1 MKPQSMNN
9 LRPGSLILLG
19 ILLLTGVRT
28 MAQTTPAINIGG
40 DIYGG
45 GKAGKV
51 GTGFSANTETATSV
65 TIADGSLNNVYGG
78 GEKGDSKG
86 VTTVTVKGGEINGN
100 VFGGAKMAG
109 IDGGTH
115 VLLDGENATRDM
127 FIKNVYGGNDVSGTV
142 SGQAHVESLAASGDA
157 VIMYVDNL
165 YGGSNGDYDYTA
177 SGDAQGLAAPD
188 IASVRID
195 LKGGC
200 FGQVYGGGNSATV
213 TESTIIELNNT
224 TATLKDRDGNS
235 LDYQFSR
242 VFGGNNKVEM
252 AIRPTW
258 NLTKG
263 SVDNLYSGGNMGDM
277 THPNGILLAVT
288 GADMTVNNMFGGC
301 RMANVNPAKATIT
314 QETIEEIAFPAGYAA
329 RVLVTGGR
337 INNVYGGNDVSGN
350 VYGGNAL
357 EIRSSI
363 MGDIYG
369 GGNGS
374 YAYTDQATASGDADY
389 YYETPAGMTS
399 AQALYGH
406 RPNAESVYL
415 HIAGTEGNPTY
426 VGGSLYCGGNSAT
439 LYKEGGNAAAILK
452 IGSYVS
458 AKNVFLGSNG
468 ANMVTED
475 ILKRYADDA
484 FSSLHLTDSDT
495 FKEYMRGCEMAV
507 KPSVSFDD
515 DYADYST
522 KFESLFCGG
531 NVGSMSADGYF
542 DLDFL
547 QELVIYQKLVGGC
560 NNANVA
566 ASDWNAEYKGGLITH
581 NDTKVILNVDGVRF
595 DPKTITYNEEENK
608 FEETVSKGADGLYK
622 GGNIYG
628 GCYSSGYI
636 DGGVKISISSDAV
649 DPAVRAELE
658 STLENH
664 IGAVFNTALSAFGGG
679 YGKETEIRGNTEINL
694 TDNADIIKVF
704 GGGEM
709 GVVNGSTAINLN
721 GGKADAIYGGGFE
734 GLVKGNATVSLNDG
748 TTHFA
753 FGGACNADIEGY
765 TEMLIGADGDPEITD
780 EVFGGN
786 DFGGQIRGAGIH
798 DAYGTDK
805 VKSNTYVLYKNGAV
819 AGGIYG
825 GSYGSYDYTSD
836 PFLAKAKETGFAFPA
851 FTTAVTDDGTAQIY
865 ANSYVDIQTSAQDAV
880 AGGNIY
886 GGGYGY
892 LNIKGTADIGT
903 AGVQLPI
910 VDMKDTY
917 VLLRSTNANTDVAPN
932 ILGGGYYSTVGN
944 TRVDVRS
951 GLTPNLYGGTYGA
964 TAATSATEH
973 MDPAVNYRS
982 QSTTV
987 NVYSGTAKNMN
998 VFGGGANAGSV
1009 ETNVNLLGGTVNN
1022 VYGGSNMEG
1031 VVLTANVSV
1040 PDGSTSVSN
1049 AIFGGGYGSD
1059 DNLPCDVLTANV
1071 NWASGAAYVSG
1082 GVIYGGNN
1090 AKRATKTTNVNISA
1104 PVKTSASGTYAS
1116 VCGGGNGENT
1126 ITGHALVNLNS
1137 GALVRNVYGG
1147 GRDGK
1152 VYGYY
1157 DDKSKATAYYDEAN
1171 YDRNVYAHWAYT
1183 APETDEI
1190 WGKINSDPNTCIIIN
1205 GGATA
1210 ENIYGAGYGDGATVS
1225 GSTYVQLAGGTV
1237 TEDIFGGGYSGN
1249 VYIQQAGNLGTATA
1263 PANMEGNLYTSVD
1276 IDAGSVRNVYGG
1288 GYNGNVGSDEAE
1300 AETKVRIG
1308 FEGDPAIGRSI
1319 YGGGYK
1325 GAVIGIAKTRMW
1337 GGHVGYNYDSEN
1349 DRYVENLNYEG
1360 STGELLKENGNVFG
1374 GGFGEGATVDNTDV
1388 TLYDGTIRNSLYGG
1402 GEIAAIGRGSV
1413 NDDKISATIEQ
1424 AGSTLIHMYGGL
1436 VAGDVFGG
1444 GRGYAIDAY
1453 GNTTTGE
1460 IGYSDGYT
1468 FGTTAVYVH
1477 RGQIGTETTVAKG
1490 QGNVFG
1496 GGNIGYVYTASGTK
1510 SSSDGYYYNNGL
1522 LTEDCKVV
1530 VAPVCMVTAD
1540 DGVTIVKHYDKGE
1553 YVPVEK
1559 LNTLA
1564 AADPEWEKMDEKG
1577 ITIGNAVFAG
1587 GNVSSGS
1594 DKVYANAKTVFGNA
1608 TASVTDVFNND
1619 FISIGNDG
1627 IGGLYGDGNLT
1638 FVDGYREL
1646 NITNYGTDYY
1656 NLDHELTYKE
1666 YLALNDR
1673 ERAYFELQYYN
1684 ENEVKYEDFYQ
1695 SKSVHEYDGKAYKAN
1710 QIITAAEYALITDAE
1725 EQAKWTHV
1733 DSKTYNKGTKLSE
1746 TEWNLFPEDWH
1757 DDWELLGFCT
1767 LYAGRMINTIQRA
1780 DFCGVFGSRICL
1792 RGAQDRVTDVADY
1805 TNYTINRV
1813 KEVSLNKTGDHGN
1826 YFGIYNVVN
1835 YLGALTSDVDFQ
1847 EGIRVTSNTDAG
1859 YKDDNYGKDSSTGLW
1874 SGWKQEHLNDRKR
1887 NNGTSKN
1894 QVALA
1899 SGVWLE
1905 IVDESTEAQEKGED
1919 GTKPKIYGP
1928 ITGVVELDLLNV
1940 ATGEGG
1946 GYVYAKNVHGVR
1958 SNTSLAQVTLSE
1970 ANRGAVSKKQ
1980 YQYEDAVQGDKMQ
1993 SSGNFVHSTKR
2004 IVDDCYPQNGAYYGE
2019 NAAPAHY
2026 WFVRGDFY
2034 VYDQYISAYT
2044 GSAQAYAKTV
2054 SIPLTITAE
2063 SNGRL
2068 QLESV
2073 NDSYYAYWEGEPD
2086 TKYKSQTTDNAI
2098 LVNGVTYVKNAPISY
2113 YDWSK
2118 LTSDDRNMFQK
2129 VTYVC
2134 SDDVT
2139 YGSTS
2144 YHAGDVILPDTYS
2157 SLPETTYICTQDFIS
2172 GGNAYVEG
2180 DEIDA
2185 ATYATLDENKDN
2197 CKPVKSFFNITN
2209 AVSHDNGFL
2218 LTFDW
2223 DNPEIWDDYYHSEA
2237 GTAVM
2242 KKNQYKSESESGYI
2256 LSPTF
2261 NATQNGVF
2269 GQLFFT
2275 TGDLI
2280 EKAVYDAQGN
2290 VTAALTS
2297 KGIADPRTGQ
2307 ASFEVAYIAKNNCE
2321 FSING
2326 EDYNYVKGAPVTK
2339 TVWDGFGEYQDKF
2352 EPGYICTETYQMS
2365 ESEMIIN
2372 GETLTNTEYAGLKTR
2387 YNLSDKSL
2395 QELQHRLSPV
2405 YICSNSGNWGG
2416 SLFLDQNNYEAVKF
2430 GNLSAAERSKFHYN
2444 YDAFDMLSENFTDP
2458 NRTLLHYQG
2467 ATGNHANNGVA
2478 IEKQIPY
2485 AEKEAIDYTATYEGS
2500 QELNAGQDIQVTR
2513 GGELITVQTIKE
2525 DDVLINTEYEKLTN
2539 EQSCYTA
2546 LLIPGKDPATKVYYV
2561 VNTPFQV
2568 SDTYYNTGKIIS
2580 DDVYANLSEKGKV
2593 TPVTKSSLPGSG
2605 GILQNAT
2612 KAYYFCTKEYT
2623 AQTAIPAIEGL
2634 HGAIAVG
2641 GTVPVGTI
2649 INEGSSAGDYGSL
2662 KNLQKNFSID
2672 GKVPTATSTLYVAR
2686 EADMRDLSQDKIVTV
2701 TYWYDYVESDES
2713 GSNYE
2718 NIRERHIVNVHVHF
2732 ESGVPAIGELL
2743 PPSTVLPGTKVGL
2756 NQPTVSKGA
2765 YEILGGGWE
2774 MYTSQADAQGHKNG
2788 VPYVNNNTK
2797 MYWYQDGYYVAYYAK
2812 SYLGK
2817 TFSNP
2822 VQFSVANYH
2831 KMADVVSSKHLEEVA
2846 SGDAV
2851 EVYDYMY
2858 IDDAVKA
2865 GKKNPKI
2872 YINSAEELDDM
2883 AGFFTLTTTEESLA
2897 DVKAAQRLDFYLHS
2911 DVAHNGTW
2919 NPIGTASDCFEG
2931 TFHGDGHTISGLDHS
2946 LFGHLCNNV
2955 YNLGVTGSFTGGGIA
2970 DEGTGRAENC
2980 WIATTGT
2987 PATGTMAI
2995 IGNPTR
3001 TGLDLIQIVNCYYPE
3016 TNSAYSTASTTHGVA
3031 TMKPVSAFLNG
3042 EVAYNLNGFYLNKRY
3057 YDGIGQ
3063 KSGDGYKYWTM
3074 NDSRTDRNSQA
3085 SEGYYPAGTGKYVED
3100 YYADGQFRYSNG
3112 MIPLNRNI
3120 RENELK
3126 QFFPI
3131 YPDDYIFFGQKLS
3144 FNTATHDNSPSVIIK
3159 SVAEE
3164 EEDDDTRLIDLESTG
3179 NRVFRSPAYYGSSN
3193 MGIAHFNSNAVFN
3206 ATYTVPAGLYEST
3219 ANTYN
3224 AFKGMTAIDFTEY
3237 NDATWAKGMDSG
3249 IFFRK
3254 VTDYMGLTDF
3264 HTSGLTQNL
3273 LAYIP
3278 AANSSNADAP
3288 ESKTNKILSEYFNE
3302 PVLTIDYD
3310 NYSNVAKVSNA
3321 SAVLGHIVQKNGSY
3335 VAHEDQFLVDLQD
3348 FNAPIAY
3355 TFDDGKYMWY
3365 QRTPSAFVKNG
3376 ASGWESVSL
3385 PFTADVVTTTDKGVI
3400 THFYSGNNLG
3410 HEYWLRE
3417 FDVVDDSKAVFKSLA
3432 QGTDDY
3438 TVDNTFLWDKYYSYQ
3453 SRKDKNED
3461 QYQTYYDDARTYENY
3476 PLYTAAVPY
3485 LIGFPGSAYYEFDMS
3500 GTFVPENTYSA
3511 VTKLGKQ
3518 TVTFISVNNAQIG
3531 VSDEDYASNKVT
3543 ASDYTFTASYQTK
3556 DADGAYLLNADGTE
3570 FALASGDATKPF
3582 RAYFTKEAAA
3592 SGAQTRGA
3600 LYIGYAGDGSQN
3612 EEPAPGLSARGIEIR
3627 GGNGKILFES
3637 TLDYSVTLPLYTTN
3651 GKLLRYVTVQPMS
3664 KGSVPVKGGSLY
3676 LIGNHK
3682 VLVK

>member
-1 MKPQSMNN
+1 MNSHSMNN

-19 ILLLTGVRT
+19 MLLLTGVRT

-165 YGGSNGDYDYTA
+165 YGGGNGDYDYTA

-200 FGQVYGGGNSATV
+200 FGQVFGGGNSATV

-235 LDYQFSR
+235 LKYQFSR

-301 RMANVNPAKATIT
+301 RMANVNPAKNTISA
-314 QETIEEIAFPAGYAA
+314 ETIDGTAFPAGYAA

-484 FSSLHLTDSDT
+484 FSSLDLTGSDT

-636 DGGVKISISSDAV
+636 DGGVKINISSDAV

-709 GVVNGSTAINLN
+709 GVVTGNTAVNLK
-721 GGKADAIYGGGFE
+721 GGKSDAIYGGGFE
-734 GLVKGNATVSLNDG
+734 GLVKGNTTVRLDGG
-748 TTHFA
+748 TTEFA

-765 TEMLIGADGDPEITD
+765 AELLIGQNGNPTITD

-786 DFGGQIRGAGIH
+786 DFGGKILGAGLH

-805 VKSNTYVLYKNGAV
+805 VKSNTYVLYKNGTV
-819 AGGIYG
+819 EGGIYG
-825 GSYGSYDYTSD
+825 GSYGSYDYTTS
-836 PFLAKAKETGFAFPA
+836 PFLDKAKEDGFYFPS
-851 FTTAVTDDGTAQIY
+851 FTTAVEQDGTAQTY
-865 ANSYVDIQTSAQDAV
+865 SNSYVDIQTSSQEAV
-880 AGGNIY
+880 TGGNIY

-1157 DDKSKATAYYDEAN
+1157 DDKSKATAYYDESN

-1225 GSTYVQLAGGTV
+1225 GNTYVQLAGGTV

-1468 FGTTAVYVH
+1468 FGTTSVYLH
-1477 RGQIGTETTVAKG
+1477 RGTIGTEMTVAQG

-1510 SSSDGYYYNNGL
+1510 SSADGYYYDTANN
-1522 LTEDCKVV
+1522 LTEDCKVI
-1530 VAPVCMVTAD
+1530 VAPVCQVTAD
-1540 DGVTIVKHYDKGE
+1540 GGVIIDGTTYAKGD

-1564 AADPEWEKMDEKG
+1564 AADTRWKSSLDELG
-1577 ITIGNAVFAG
+1577 IKISNAVFAG
-1587 GNVSSGS
+1587 GNVSAGS

-1608 TASVTDVFNND
+1608 TASVTDVFNKD
-1619 FISIGNDG
+1619 FITVGDDG

-1646 NITNYGTDYY
+1646 NISNYGTDYY
-1656 NLDHELTYKE
+1656 TLNNELSYKE
-1666 YLALNDR
+1666 YLELTDR
-1673 ERAYFELQYYN
+1673 ERAYFELQYKN
-1684 ENEVKYEDFYQ
+1684 DED
-1695 SKSVHEYDGKAYKAN
+1695 V
-1710 QIITAAEYALITDAE
+1710 
-1725 EQAKWTHV
+1725 
-1733 DSKTYNKGTKLSE
+1733 TYNYYKSSRTHMVDTETYKINQKIDVATWEGMSTDEQKNWTKGSVTYTAGSKLSE
-1746 TEWNLFPEDWH
+1746 DEWNLLTEDWKK
-1757 DDWELLGFCT
+1757 DWSLLGFCT

-1805 TNYTINRV
+1805 TLYTINRV
-1813 KEVSLNKTGDHGN
+1813 KEVSLNQVTANSASHGN

-1835 YLGALTSDVDFQ
+1835 YLGALTSDIDLW
-1847 EGIRVTSNTDAG
+1847 EGIRETTNAEAIYQADGETTWAE
-1859 YKDDNYGKDSSTGLW
+1859 
-1874 SGWKQEHLNDRKR
+1874 WKKENMGNRKR
-1887 NNGTSKN
+1887 NNGSCAN
-1894 QVALA
+1894 EVALA

-1905 IVDESTEAQEKGED
+1905 IVDESTENQEKDAD
-1919 GTKPKIYGP
+1919 GNKPKIYGP
-1928 ITGVVELDLLNV
+1928 ITGIVQLDLLNV

-1946 GYVYAKNVHGVR
+1946 GYVYAKNVHGTR
-1958 SNTSLAQVTLSE
+1958 TSTNLRQVTLSD
-1970 ANRGAVSKKQ
+1970 ANRGAISQKQ
-1980 YQYEDAVQGDKMQ
+1980 YSYAEPKTANSEYKMQ

-2004 IVDDCYPQNGAYYGE
+2004 IVDDCFPLNGAYYGE
-2019 NAAPAHY
+2019 DQAPAHY
-2026 WFVRGDFY
+2026 WYVRGEY
-2034 VYDQYISAYT
+2034 YIYDQYISAYT

-2063 SNGRL
+2063 SQGRL
-2068 QLESV
+2068 QLESIDD
-2073 NDSYYAYWEGEPD
+2073 NYYAYWEGDIPD
-2086 TKYKSQTTDNAI
+2086 DSPYKSKTTENAV
-2098 LVNGVTYVKNAPISY
+2098 LAGSVTYKKNDPISY
-2113 YDWSK
+2113 WAWSH
-2118 LTSDDRNMFQK
+2118 LTDGEKELFVKS
-2129 VTYVC
+2129 TYVC
-2134 SDDVT
+2134 SEDVT
-2139 YGSTS
+2139 YTGGS
-2144 YHAGDVILPDTYS
+2144 YNAGDVILPAEYSTLPSNVYICMEEFIEGGKSYTKGQELTESEYS
-2157 SLPETTYICTQDFIS
+2157 SLE
-2172 GGNAYVEG
+2172 V
-2180 DEIDA
+2180 
-2185 ATYATLDENKDN
+2185 NKEN
-2197 CKPVKSFFNITN
+2197 CKPVNKFFNITN

-2223 DNPEIWDDYYHSEA
+2223 DNPEIWDDYYHTVT
-2237 GTAVM
+2237 GTTTM
-2242 KKNQYKSESESGYI
+2242 KKSLYTGQEGYI

-2261 NATQNGVF
+2261 RVDDGKGGIY
-2269 GQLFFT
+2269 GQLAYES
-2275 TGDLI
+2275 GNLI
-2280 EKAVYDAQGN
+2280 EEAVYLSEPDAASLPAG
-2290 VTAALTS
+2290 VTMP
-2297 KGIADPRTGQ
+2297 GGQ
-2307 ASFEVAYIAKNNCE
+2307 ATFEVAYIAKDNCE
-2321 FSING
+2321 FSIGG
-2326 EDYNYVKGAPVTK
+2326 EDYNYVKGAPVAK
-2339 TVWDGFGEYQDKF
+2339 SVWDGFDSYKDYF

-2372 GETLTNTEYAGLKTR
+2372 GETLTQTEYGNLKTK
-2387 YNLSDKSL
+2387 YKLTDKAL
-2395 QELQHRLSPV
+2395 TELQNRLSPV
-2405 YICSNSGNWGG
+2405 YICSNAGKWGG
-2416 SLFLDQNNYEAVKF
+2416 SIFVSGNNYEAVKF
-2430 GNLSAAERSKFHYN
+2430 GNLSAAERGNMHYN
-2444 YDAFDMLSENFTDP
+2444 YDALDMLSENFQAAGG
-2458 NRTLLHYQG
+2458 TLTHYQG
-2467 ATGNHANNGVA
+2467 AEGNNANNGNEL
-2478 IEKQIPY
+2478 EKQIPY
-2485 AEKEAIDYTATYEGS
+2485 AERQSIDYTATYEGS
-2500 QELNAGQDIQVTR
+2500 EDLEAGQDIDVTR
-2513 GGELITVQTIKE
+2513 GGRPMTVTTILKN
-2525 DDVLINTEYEKLTN
+2525 DVLMNTEYEKLTN
-2539 EQSCYTA
+2539 EQAYYTA
-2546 LLIPGKDPATKVYYV
+2546 LVVSGKDAADKIYRV
-2561 VNTPFQV
+2561 VVDPFQV
-2568 SDTYYNTGKIIS
+2568 SDTYYSTGKVIS
-2580 DDVYANLSEKGKV
+2580 EEVYDNLTDKSKVVNITKGD
-2593 TPVTKSSLPGSG
+2593 LPGAPYNDVNVLMS
-2605 GILQNAT
+2605 
-2612 KAYYFCTKEYT
+2612 YYFCTKPYSART
-2623 AQTAIPAIEGL
+2623 AVADIIDNTKTY
-2634 HGAIAVG
+2634 AVDA
-2641 GTVPVGTI
+2641 TVPVGTI
-2649 INEGSSAGDYGSL
+2649 LTADTYRSL
-2662 KNLQKNFSID
+2662 KNLQRGFSID
-2672 GKVPTATSTLYVAR
+2672 GKVPTGTSTLYVAR
-2686 EADMRDLSQDKIVTV
+2686 ETDIRDLSQDKIVTIA
-2701 TYWYDYVESDES
+2701 YWYEYVESDED

-2718 NIRERHIVNVHVHF
+2718 TIRERHIVNVHVHF

-3001 TGLDLIQIVNCYYPE
+3001 TGLDPIQIVNCYYPE

-3074 NDSRTDRNSQA
+3074 NDSRTDRNIQA

-3193 MGIAHFNSNAVFN
+3193 IGIAHFNSNAVFN

-3237 NDATWAKGMDSG
+3237 NDATWAKGMDGG

-3278 AANSSNADAP
+3278 AANSSNANAP

-3355 TFDDGKYMWY
+3355 TFDEGKYMWY

-3461 QYQTYYDDARTYENY
+3461 QYQTYYDDDARTYENY

-3543 ASDYTFTASYQTK
+3543 AGDYTFTASYQTK
-3556 DADGAYLLNADGTE
+3556 DATGAYLLNADGNE
-3570 FALASGDATKPF
+3570 FALASGDAVKPF
-3582 RAYFTKEAAA
+3582 RAYLTKKAS

-3600 LYIGYAGDGSQN
+3600 LYIGYAGDGSQL

-3627 GGNGKILFES
+3627 GGDDKILLES
-3637 TLDYSVTLPLYTTN
+3637 TLDYSVTLPIYTTN
-3651 GKLLRYVTVQPMS
+3651 GRLLRYVTVQPMS
-3664 KGSVPVKGGSLY
+3664 KVSVPVKGSSLY
-3676 LIGNHK
+3676 LIGSHK

>member
-19 ILLLTGVRT
+19 MLLLTGVRT

-165 YGGSNGDYDYTA
+165 YGGGNGDYDYTA

-200 FGQVYGGGNSATV
+200 FGQVFGGGNSATV

-224 TATLKDRDGNS
+224 TTTLKDRDGNS
-235 LDYQFSR
+235 LKYQFSR
-242 VFGGNNKVEM
+242 VFGGNNKVAM

-258 NLTKG
+258 NLIKG
-263 SVDNLYSGGNMGDM
+263 SVDNLYSGGNQGDM
-277 THPNGILLAVT
+277 THTNGILLAVT

-301 RMANVNPAKATIT
+301 RMADVNPDKVSIAK
-314 QETIEEIAFPAGYAA
+314 ETIQGIEFPAGFAA
-329 RVLVTGGR
+329 RVLVTAGR

-363 MGDIYG
+363 IGDIYG

-389 YYETPAGMTS
+389 YYEIPAGMTS
-399 AQALYGH
+399 AQALYYH

-415 HIAGTEGNPTY
+415 HIAGTASGDATY

-439 LYKEGGNAAAILK
+439 LAKEGGDASVNLK
-452 IGSYVS
+452 IGSNVV
-458 AKNVFLGSNG
+458 ARNVFLGSNG
-468 ANMVTED
+468 AKMVAED
-475 ILKRYADDA
+475 ILSRYADDS
-484 FSSLHLTDSDT
+484 FSSLDLTDSDT
-495 FKEYMRGCEMAV
+495 FEEYMRGCEVAI
-507 KPSVSFDD
+507 KPVVSFDEGYTD
-515 DYADYST
+515 FST
-522 KFESLFCGG
+522 KFESLYCGG
-531 NVGSMSADGYF
+531 NVGSMSADEAF

-547 QELVIYQKLVGGC
+547 QKLVIYQKLVGGC

-566 ASDWNAEYKGGLITH
+566 QSVLNAEHEGGLVTA
-581 NDTKVILNVDGVRF
+581 NKESGPKVVLNVAGVRF
-595 DPKTITYNEEENK
+595 DPKTLTYNKDDNSFTLSDRK
-608 FEETVSKGADGLYK
+608 DADGLYL

-628 GCYSSGYI
+628 GCYTSGYI
-636 DGGVKISISSDAV
+636 NGDVQINISKDAV
-649 DPAVRAELE
+649 APDAKTYLATKLDD
-658 STLENH
+658 H
-664 IGAVFNTALSAFGGG
+664 IDAVFNTALSAFGGG
-679 YGKETEIRGNTEINL
+679 YGKETVIKGNTEINL
-694 TDNADIIKVF
+694 TDDANIIKVF

-786 DFGGQIRGAGIH
+786 DFGGQILGAGIH

-805 VKSNTYVLYKNGAV
+805 VKSNTYVLYKNGTV
-819 AGGIYG
+819 EGGIYG
-825 GSYGSYDYTSD
+825 GSYGSYDYTTS
-836 PFLAKAKETGFAFPA
+836 PFLDKATKDGFSFPA
-851 FTTAVTDDGTAQIY
+851 FTTAVGHDGTAQIY

-892 LNIKGTADIGT
+892 LNIMGTDELEEAELGEEN
-903 AGVQLPI
+903 VQLPI

-932 ILGGGYYSTVGN
+932 ILGGGYYSTVDN

-1031 VVLTANVSV
+1031 VVLTANISV
-1040 PDGSTSVSN
+1040 PNGSTSVSN

-1104 PVKTSASGTYAS
+1104 PVKTSASGTYAN

-1126 ITGHALVNLNS
+1126 ITGYAHVNLNS

-1190 WGKINSDPNTCIIIN
+1190 WGKINSVPNTCIIIN

-1349 DRYVENLNYEG
+1349 DSYVENLNYEG

-1424 AGSTLIHMYGGL
+1424 AGSTLVHMYGGL

-1468 FGTTAVYVH
+1468 FGTTSVYLH
-1477 RGQIGTETTVAKG
+1477 RGTIGTEMTVAQG

-1510 SSSDGYYYNNGL
+1510 SSADGYYYDTANN
-1522 LTEDCKVV
+1522 LTEDCKVI
-1530 VAPVCMVTAD
+1530 VAPVCQVTAD
-1540 DGVTIVKHYDKGE
+1540 GGVTIEGTTYAKGD

-1564 AADPEWEKMDEKG
+1564 AADTRWKSSLDELG
-1577 ITIGNAVFAG
+1577 IKISNAVFAG
-1587 GNVSSGS
+1587 GNVSAGS

-1608 TASVTDVFNND
+1608 TASVTDVFNKD
-1619 FISIGNDG
+1619 FITVGDDG

-1646 NITNYGTDYY
+1646 NISNYGTDYY
-1656 NLDHELTYKE
+1656 TLNNELSYKE
-1666 YLALNDR
+1666 YLELTDR
-1673 ERAYFELQYYN
+1673 ERAYFELQYKN
-1684 ENEVKYEDFYQ
+1684 DKDV
-1695 SKSVHEYDGKAYKAN
+1695 
-1710 QIITAAEYALITDAE
+1710 
-1725 EQAKWTHV
+1725 
-1733 DSKTYNKGTKLSE
+1733 TYNYYKSSRTHMVDTETYKINQKIDVATWEGMSTDEQKNWTKGSVTYTAGSKLSE
-1746 TEWNLFPEDWH
+1746 DEWNLLTEDWKK
-1757 DDWELLGFCT
+1757 DWSLLGFCT

-1805 TNYTINRV
+1805 TLYTINRV
-1813 KEVSLNKTGDHGN
+1813 KEVSLNQVTANSASHGN

-1835 YLGALTSDVDFQ
+1835 YLGALTSDIDLW
-1847 EGIRVTSNTDAG
+1847 EGIRETTNAEAIYQADGETTWAE
-1859 YKDDNYGKDSSTGLW
+1859 
-1874 SGWKQEHLNDRKR
+1874 WKKENMGNRKR
-1887 NNGTSKN
+1887 NNGSCAN
-1894 QVALA
+1894 EVALA

-1905 IVDESTEAQEKGED
+1905 IVDESTENQEKDAD
-1919 GTKPKIYGP
+1919 GNKPKIYGP
-1928 ITGVVELDLLNV
+1928 ITGIVQLDLLNV

-1946 GYVYAKNVHGVR
+1946 GYVYAKNVHGTR
-1958 SNTSLAQVTLSE
+1958 TSTNLRQVTLSD
-1970 ANRGAVSKKQ
+1970 ANRGAISQKQ
-1980 YQYEDAVQGDKMQ
+1980 YSYAEPETANSEFKMQ

-2004 IVDDCYPQNGAYYGE
+2004 IVDDCFPLNGAYYGKDQ
-2019 NAAPAHY
+2019 APAHY
-2026 WFVRGDFY
+2026 WYVRGEY
-2034 VYDQYISAYT
+2034 YIYDQYISAYT

-2063 SNGRL
+2063 SQGRL
-2068 QLESV
+2068 QLESIDD
-2073 NDSYYAYWEGEPD
+2073 NYYAYWEGDIPD
-2086 TKYKSQTTDNAI
+2086 DSPYKSKTTENAV
-2098 LVNGVTYVKNAPISY
+2098 LAGSVTYKKNDPISY
-2113 YDWSK
+2113 WAWSH
-2118 LTSDDRNMFQK
+2118 LTDGEKELFVKS
-2129 VTYVC
+2129 TYVC
-2134 SDDVT
+2134 SEDVT
-2139 YGSTS
+2139 YTGGS
-2144 YHAGDVILPDTYS
+2144 YNAGDVILPAEYSTLPSNVYICTEEFIEGGKSYTKGQELTESEYS
-2157 SLPETTYICTQDFIS
+2157 SLE
-2172 GGNAYVEG
+2172 V
-2180 DEIDA
+2180 
-2185 ATYATLDENKDN
+2185 NKEN
-2197 CKPVKSFFNITN
+2197 CKPVNKFFNITN

-2223 DNPEIWDDYYHSEA
+2223 DNPEIWDDYYHTVT
-2237 GTAVM
+2237 GTTTM
-2242 KKNQYKSESESGYI
+2242 KKSLYTGQDGYI

-2261 NATQNGVF
+2261 RVDDGKGGIY
-2269 GQLFFT
+2269 GQLAYES
-2275 TGDLI
+2275 GDLI
-2280 EKAVYDAQGN
+2280 EEAVYLSEPDAASLPAG
-2290 VTAALTS
+2290 VTMP
-2297 KGIADPRTGQ
+2297 GGQ
-2307 ASFEVAYIAKNNCE
+2307 ATFEVAYIAKDNCE
-2321 FSING
+2321 FSIGG
-2326 EDYNYVKGAPVTK
+2326 EDYNYVKGAPVAK
-2339 TVWDGFGEYQDKF
+2339 SVWDGFDSYKDYF

-2365 ESEMIIN
+2365 ESEIIIN
-2372 GETLTNTEYAGLKTR
+2372 GETLTQTEYGNLKTK
-2387 YNLSDKSL
+2387 YKLSDKAL
-2395 QELQHRLSPV
+2395 GELQNRLSPV
-2405 YICSNSGNWGG
+2405 YICSNAGKWGG
-2416 SLFLDQNNYEAVKF
+2416 SIFVSGNNYEAVKF
-2430 GNLSAAERSKFHYN
+2430 GNLSAAERGNLHYN
-2444 YDAFDMLSENFTDP
+2444 YDALDMLSENFQAAGG
-2458 NRTLLHYQG
+2458 TLTHYQG
-2467 ATGNHANNGVA
+2467 AEGNNANNGNEL
-2478 IEKQIPY
+2478 EKQIPY
-2485 AEKEAIDYTATYEGS
+2485 AERQSIDYTATYEGS
-2500 QELNAGQDIQVTR
+2500 EDLEAGQDIIVTR
-2513 GGELITVQTIKE
+2513 GGRPETVTTIKK
-2525 DDVLINTEYEKLTN
+2525 DDVLMNTEYEKLTN
-2539 EQSCYTA
+2539 EQACYTA
-2546 LLIPGKDPATKVYYV
+2546 LVVSGKDAADKIYRV
-2561 VNTPFQV
+2561 VVDPFQV
-2568 SDTYYNTGKIIS
+2568 SDTYYSTGKVIS
-2580 DDVYANLSEKGKV
+2580 EEVYDNLTDKSKVMNITKGD
-2593 TPVTKSSLPGSG
+2593 LPGAPYNDVNVLMS
-2605 GILQNAT
+2605 
-2612 KAYYFCTKEYT
+2612 YYFCTKPYSART
-2623 AQTAIPAIEGL
+2623 AVADIIDNTKTY
-2634 HGAIAVG
+2634 AVDA
-2641 GTVPVGTI
+2641 TVPVGTI
-2649 INEGSSAGDYGSL
+2649 LTADTYRSL
-2662 KNLQKNFSID
+2662 KNLQRGFSID
-2672 GKVPTATSTLYVAR
+2672 GKVPTGTSTLYVAR
-2686 EADMRDLSQDKIVTV
+2686 ETDIRDLSQDKIVTIA
-2701 TYWYDYVESDES
+2701 YWYEYVESDED

-2718 NIRERHIVNVHVHF
+2718 TIRERHIVNVHVHF

-2756 NQPTVSKGA
+2756 NQPAVSKGA

-2774 MYTSQADAQGHKNG
+2774 MYTNQLDAQGHKNG

-2831 KMADVVSSKHLEEVA
+2831 KMSDVLTSNHTVEIA

-2851 EVYDYMY
+2851 EVNDYMY
-2858 IDDAVKA
+2858 LDEAVKA
-2865 GKKNPKI
+2865 GKNNPKI
-2872 YINSAEELDDM
+2872 YIWEASELDSL
-2883 AGFFTLTTTEESLA
+2883 AKFFTLTTTEEGLSN
-2897 DVKAAQRLDFYLHS
+2897 VKDAQRLDFYLHD
-2911 DVAHNGTW
+2911 DVEYDDEWT
-2919 NPIGTASDCFEG
+2919 PIGTATDCFEG

-2970 DEGTGRAENC
+2970 DDGDGRAENC
-2980 WIATTGT
+2980 WVATTGT
-2987 PATGTMAI
+2987 PAAGTKAI
-2995 IGNPTR
+2995 IGNASSNAV
-3001 TGLDLIQIVNCYYPE
+3001 VNCYYPE
-3016 TNSAYSTASTTHGVA
+3016 INAYASGDATA
-3031 TMKPVSAFLNG
+3031 MPVSAFLNG
-3042 EVAYNLNGFYLNKRY
+3042 EVAYNLNGFYLTKRY
-3057 YDGIGQ
+3057 YDGIEQ
-3063 KSGDGYKYWTM
+3063 KSGSEYKYWTM
-3074 NDSRTDRNSQA
+3074 KDGSHTEKNSTA
-3085 SEGYYPAGTGKYVED
+3085 KTGYYATGTSTYVED

-3112 MIPLNRNI
+3112 MIPINQNI

-3144 FNTATHDNSPSVIIK
+3144 FNTTTHDNHPSAVSK
-3159 SVAEE
+3159 VQV
-3164 EEDDDTRLIDLESTG
+3164 EDEDEDDTRLIDLESTG
-3179 NRVFRSPAYYGSSN
+3179 NRVFRAPAYYGNSS
-3193 MGIAHFNSNAVFN
+3193 MDVAHFNNNAVFN
-3206 ATYTVPAGLYEST
+3206 ATYTAPAGLYESESK
-3219 ANTYN
+3219 TYN
-3224 AFKGMTAIDFTEY
+3224 AFKGMTAIDFTGY
-3237 NDATWAKGMDSG
+3237 GDNTWAQGMNNG
-3249 IFFRK
+3249 IFNRK

-3278 AANSSNADAP
+3278 AADESNANAP
-3288 ESKTNKILSEYFNE
+3288 ESKTNSILSEYFNE
-3302 PVLTIDYD
+3302 PTLTIGTTYGE
-3310 NYSNVAKVSNA
+3310 VAKVSNA

-3365 QRTPSAFVKNG
+3365 QRTPSAFVMNG

-3582 RAYFTKEAAA
+3582 RAYFTKNAS

-3612 EEPAPGLSARGIEIR
+3612 EEPVPGLSARGIEIR

-3664 KGSVPVKGGSLY
+3664 KCSVPVKGGSIY

>member
-1 MKPQSMNN
+1 MISHSFNN

-19 ILLLTGVRT
+19 LLLLSGTDT
-28 MAQTTPAINIGG
+28 LAQTQMINIGG

-165 YGGSNGDYDYTA
+165 YGGGNGDYDYTA

-200 FGQVYGGGNSATV
+200 FGQVFGGGNSATV

-224 TATLKDRDGNS
+224 TATLKDRDGES

-258 NLTKG
+258 NLIKG
-263 SVDNLYSGGNMGDM
+263 SVDNLYSGGNQGDM
-277 THPNGILLAVT
+277 THTNGIMLAVT
-288 GADMTVNNMFGGC
+288 GKDMTVNNMFGGC
-301 RMANVNPAKATIT
+301 RMANVNPAKNTIT
-314 QETIEEIAFPAGYAA
+314 AETIDGTAFPAGYAA
-329 RVLVTGGR
+329 RVLVTAGK

-389 YYETPAGMTS
+389 YYEIPAGKTS
-399 AQALYGH
+399 AQALYDH

-415 HIAGTEGNPTY
+415 HIAGTESAPTY

-468 ANMVTED
+468 ENMVTED

-484 FSSLHLTDSDT
+484 FSSLDLTDSDT

-515 DYADYST
+515 GYADYST

-531 NVGSMSADGYF
+531 NVGSMSASGNF
-542 DLDFL
+542 DLDFM
-547 QELVIYQKLVGGC
+547 QKLVIYQKLVGGC
-560 NNANVA
+560 NNANVP
-566 ASDWNAEYKGGLITH
+566 ASDWNAAHEGGLITH

-595 DPKTITYNEEENK
+595 DPKTITFNEGTGA
-608 FEETVSKGADGLYK
+608 FDVTVSKGTDGLYK

-636 DGGVKISISSDAV
+636 DGGVQINISSDAV
-649 DPAVRAELE
+649 DPLVRTALE
-658 STLENH
+658 STLDDH
-664 IGAVFNTALSAFGGG
+664 IDAVFNTALSAFGGG
-679 YGKETEIRGNTEINL
+679 YGKETLIKGNTEINL

-765 TEMLIGADGDPEITD
+765 AEMLIGADGDPEITD

-786 DFGGQIRGAGIH
+786 DFGGQILGAGIH

-825 GSYGSYDYTSD
+825 GSYGSYDYTTT
-836 PFLAKAKETGFAFPA
+836 PFLDKATKDGFSFPA
-851 FTTAVTDDGTAQIY
+851 FTTAVGHDGTAQIY

-892 LNIKGTADIGT
+892 LNIMGTDELEEAELGKEN
-903 AGVQLPI
+903 VQLPI
-910 VDMKDTY
+910 VDMKNTY
-917 VLLRSTNANTDVAPN
+917 VLLRSTNSNTDVAPN
-932 ILGGGYYSTVGN
+932 ILGGGYYSTVDT
-944 TRVDVRS
+944 TRVDVHS

-964 TAATSATEH
+964 TAATSETEH
-973 MDPAVNYRS
+973 MNPAVNYRS

-987 NVYSGTAKNMN
+987 NVFSGNATAMN
-998 VFGGGANAGSV
+998 IFGGGANAGSV
-1009 ETNVNLLGGTVNN
+1009 ETSVNLLGGTVGN

-1031 VVLTANVSV
+1031 VVITANVSV

-1059 DNLPCDVLTANV
+1059 DHLPCDVDTANI
-1071 NWASGAAYVSG
+1071 NWASGAAYVSN

-1090 AKRATKTTNVNISA
+1090 AKRATKVTNVNISA
-1104 PVKTSASGTYAS
+1104 PVKNSASGTYAS
-1116 VCGGGNGENT
+1116 ICGGGNGENT
-1126 ITGHALVNLNS
+1126 ITGYSHVNLND
-1137 GALVRNVYGG
+1137 GAKVRNVYGG

-1157 DDKSKATAYYDEAN
+1157 NDNEKASAYYNETDYE
-1171 YDRNVYAHWAYT
+1171 RNVYAHWEYT
-1183 APETDEI
+1183 EAQSDAT
-1190 WGKINSDPNTCIIIN
+1190 WGTTSTTPNTSIIIN
-1205 GGATA
+1205 EGATA
-1210 ENIYGAGYGDGATVS
+1210 ENIYGAGYGANATVS
-1225 GSTYVQLAGGTV
+1225 GNTYVQLAGGSV

-1249 VYIQQAGNLGTATA
+1249 LYVQSEGDLGTAST
-1263 PANMEGNLYTSVD
+1263 PDNMDGNLYTFVD

-1288 GYNGNVGSDEAE
+1288 GYNGNAGNDYAS
-1300 AETKVRIG
+1300 AETRVSIG
-1308 FEGDPAIGRSI
+1308 QDGDPAIGRSV

-1325 GAVIGIAKTRMW
+1325 GSVQGTAKTRMF
-1337 GGHVGYNYDSEN
+1337 GGHVGYTFDGTSF
-1349 DRYVENLNYEG
+1349 VENLNYAG
-1360 STGELLKENGNVFG
+1360 STGDLLKENGNVFG

-1388 TLYDGTIRNSLYGG
+1388 ILYDGTIRNSLYGG
-1402 GEIAAIGRGSV
+1402 GEIAAIGVGSV
-1413 NDDKISATIEQ
+1413 NDDRVTATISHK
-1424 AGSTLIHMYGGL
+1424 GSTLVHMYGGL

-1468 FGTTAVYVH
+1468 FGTTSVYLH
-1477 RGQIGTETTVAKG
+1477 RGTIGTEMTVAQG

-1496 GGNIGYVYTASGTK
+1496 GGNIGYVYSASGTK
-1510 SSSDGYYYNNGL
+1510 SGTDGYYYGTDSK
-1522 LTEDCKVV
+1522 LTEDCKVI
-1530 VAPVCMVTAD
+1530 VAPACMVTSEGGISI
-1540 DGVTIVKHYDKGE
+1540 DGTSYNKGE

-1559 LNTLA
+1559 LNTLSA
-1564 AADPEWEKMDEKG
+1564 EDERWDKMDSLG
-1577 ITIGNAVFAG
+1577 ITLGNAVFAG
-1587 GNVSSGS
+1587 GNVSAGS

-1608 TASVTDVFNND
+1608 TASVTDVFNKD
-1619 FISIGNDG
+1619 FISIGDDG

-1656 NLDHELTYKE
+1656 NLNNELTYAQ
-1666 YLALNDR
+1666 YLKLNDS
-1673 ERAYFELQYYN
+1673 ERAYFELQYTNSKDAY
-1684 ENEVKYEDFYQ
+1684 YEYYYA
-1695 SKSVHEYDGKAYKAN
+1695 KTAHEYDGVTYKVN
-1710 QIITAAEYALITDAE
+1710 QKISKDTYNAITDETEQGKWAYGSITY
-1725 EQAKWTHV
+1725 QAK
-1733 DSKTYNKGTKLSE
+1733 SKISE
-1746 TEWNLFPEDWH
+1746 DDWSLLPTEWQSDWT
-1757 DDWELLGFCT
+1757 LLGFCT

-1805 TNYTINRV
+1805 TRYTINRV
-1813 KEVSLNKTGDHGN
+1813 KEVSLNQNGDHGN
-1826 YFGIYNVVN
+1826 YLGIYSVVN
-1835 YLGALTSDVDFQ
+1835 YLGALTSDVDFHTD
-1847 EGIRVTSNTDAG
+1847 IRVTSNTDEG
-1859 YKDDNYGKDSSTGLW
+1859 YKDDNYGTETGTGLW
-1874 SGWKQEHLNDRKR
+1874 SGWKREHLNDSKR
-1887 NNGTSKN
+1887 NNGTSSN

-1928 ITGVVELDLLNV
+1928 ITGVVELVLLNV

-1946 GYVYAKNVHGVR
+1946 GYVYAKNVHGTR
-1958 SNTSLAQVTLSE
+1958 TPTGLQQVTLSKANSNAVSQKLYEYAEPTE
-1970 ANRGAVSKKQ
+1970 ANS
-1980 YQYEDAVQGDKMQ
+1980 DFKMQ

-2004 IVDDCYPQNGAYYGE
+2004 IVDDCYPNNGAYYGTG
-2019 NAAPAHY
+2019 AAPAHY
-2026 WFVRGDFY
+2026 WYVRGEY
-2034 VYDQYISAYT
+2034 YIYDQYISAYT
-2044 GSAQAYAKTV
+2044 DSAQAYAKTV
-2054 SIPLTITAE
+2054 SIPLAITAE
-2063 SNGRL
+2063 SQGRL

-2073 NDSYYAYWEGEPD
+2073 DDNYYAYWDGEPSE
-2086 TKYKSQTTDNAI
+2086 KFKSKSTENAI
-2098 LVNGVTYVKNAPISY
+2098 LVGGVTYRKNAPISY

-2118 LTSDDRNMFQK
+2118 LTSEEQSMFTK

-2134 SDDVT
+2134 SADVDFT
-2139 YGSTS
+2139 GGS
-2144 YHAGDVILPDTYS
+2144 YKAGDVIMPDTYAA
-2157 SLPETTYICTQDFIS
+2157 LPTDKYICTQDFIENGTS
-2172 GGNAYVEG
+2172 YTEG
-2180 DEIDA
+2180 QKIDED
-2185 ATYATLDENKDN
+2185 TYESLGENRDN
-2197 CKPVKSFFNITN
+2197 CRTVKSFFNITN

-2223 DNPEIWDDYYHSEA
+2223 DNPEIWDDYYHQETGSD
-2237 GTAVM
+2237 VIM
-2242 KKNQYKSESESGYI
+2242 KSRYSGQDGYI
-2256 LSPTF
+2256 LSPSF
-2261 NATQNGVF
+2261 NVTQDGVF
-2269 GQLFFT
+2269 GQLSYE

-2280 EKAVYDAQGN
+2280 EKTVYEAQGN
-2290 VTAALTS
+2290 VTAALTAN
-2297 KGIADPRTGQ
+2297 GISSDPRTGQ
-2307 ASFEVAYIAKNNCE
+2307 ATFEVAYIAKSNCE
-2321 FSING
+2321 FTING
-2326 EDYNYVKGAPVTK
+2326 EDYKYVKGAPVAK
-2339 TVWDGFGEYQDKF
+2339 SVWDNFGSYQNHF

-2372 GETLTNTEYAGLKTR
+2372 GETLTQTEYGNLKTK
-2387 YNLSDKSL
+2387 YGLTDKAL
-2395 QELQHRLSPV
+2395 EELQHRLSPV
-2405 YICSNSGNWGG
+2405 YICSSGGKWGG
-2416 SLFLDQNNYEAVKF
+2416 NLFLKNSNYEAVKF
-2430 GNLSAAERSKFHYN
+2430 GNLSAAERDNFLYN
-2444 YDAFDMLSENFTDP
+2444 YDAFDMLSENFQAAGT
-2458 NRTLLHYQG
+2458 TLTRYQG
-2467 ATGNHANNGVA
+2467 AAGNHANDGTA
-2478 IEKQIPY
+2478 IENQIPY
-2485 AEKEAIDYTATYEGS
+2485 AERQSIYYTATYEGTS
-2500 QELNAGQDIQVTR
+2500 LDAGQDIKVTR
-2513 GGELITVQTIKE
+2513 NGEPETETVQTILKN
-2525 DDVLINTEYEKLTN
+2525 DVLINTEYEKLTN
-2539 EQSCYTA
+2539 EQACYTS
-2546 LLIPGKDPATKVYYV
+2546 LIIAGKDDASKKYHV
-2561 VNTPFQV
+2561 VKDPFQI
-2568 SDTYYNTGKIIS
+2568 SDTYYNTGKVIS
-2580 DDVYANLSEKGKV
+2580 DEIYENLEDKTKV
-2593 TPVTKSSLPGSG
+2593 IDITKSSLPDYPTS
-2605 GILQNAT
+2605 QNELKT
-2612 KAYYFCTKEYT
+2612 YYFCTKGYN
-2623 AQTAIPAIEGL
+2623 AITPVTDLIDNSKTYNKDAF
-2634 HGAIAVG
+2634 
-2641 GTVPVGTI
+2641 VPVGTI
-2649 INEGSSAGDYGSL
+2649 LAADTYTGL

-2672 GKVPTATSTLYVAR
+2672 GKVPTGTSTLYVAR
-2686 EADMRDLSQDKIVTV
+2686 ETDIRDLSQDKIVTV
-2701 TYWYDYVESDES
+2701 AYWYEYIESDES

-2718 NIRERHIVNVHVHF
+2718 TIRERHIVNVHVHF
-2732 ESGVPAIGELL
+2732 ESSVPAIGELL

-2756 NQPTVSKGA
+2756 NQPSVSKGA

-2774 MYTSQADAQGHKNG
+2774 MYTNQSDARGHKNG

-2831 KMADVVSSKHLEEVA
+2831 KMADVLASRHTADVA

-2851 EVYDYMY
+2851 HDYMY
-2858 IDDAVKA
+2858 LDEAVKA
-2865 GKKNPKI
+2865 GKSQPKI
-2872 YINSAEELDDM
+2872 YIRETSELDSL
-2883 AGFFTLTTTEESLA
+2883 AKFFTLTTTEDGLTN
-2897 DVKAAQRLDFYLHS
+2897 VKGAQNLDFYLH
-2911 DVAHNGTW
+2911 DDIEYEDEWT
-2919 NPIGTASDCFEG
+2919 PIGTATDCFEG

-2946 LFGHLCNNV
+2946 LFGHLCNRV

-2970 DEGTGRAENC
+2970 DEGEGRAENC
-2980 WIATTGT
+2980 WVATTGT
-2987 PATGTMAI
+2987 PAAGTKAI
-2995 IGNPTR
+2995 IGNASSNAV
-3001 TGLDLIQIVNCYYPE
+3001 VNCYYPE
-3016 TNSAYSTASTTHGVA
+3016 INAYASGDATA
-3031 TMKPVSAFLNG
+3031 MPVSAFLNG
-3042 EVAYNLNGFYLNKRY
+3042 EVTYNLNGFYLTKRY
-3057 YDGIGQ
+3057 YDGIEQ
-3063 KSGDGYKYWTM
+3063 KSGSEYKYWTM
-3074 NDSRTDRNSQA
+3074 KDGSRTEKNSTA
-3085 SEGYYPAGTGKYVED
+3085 KTGYYATGTGKYVED

-3237 NDATWAKGMDSG
+3237 NDATWAKGMDGG

-3365 QRTPSAFVKNG
+3365 QRTPSAFVMNG

-3556 DADGAYLLNADGTE
+3556 DATGAYLLNADGNE
-3570 FALASGDATKPF
+3570 FALASGDVVKPF
-3582 RAYFTKEAAA
+3582 RAYLTKKAS

-3600 LYIGYAGDGSQN
+3600 LYIGYAGDGSQL

-3627 GGNGKILFES
+3627 GGDDKILLES
-3637 TLDYSVTLPLYTTN
+3637 TLDYSVTLPIYTTN
-3651 GKLLRYVTVQPMS
+3651 GRLLRYVTVQPMS
-3664 KGSVPVKGGSLY
+3664 KVSVPVKGSSLY
-3676 LIGNHK
+3676 LIGSHK